1 METLRIRPRS
11 RESAQGML
19 AALSEFRA
27 ELLESGEG
35 YEIVVTL
42 GKDGRGDDEI
52 VALLN
57 ALEQYIAARA
67 SGPARIELGGRS
79 YVMRPEEG

>member
-1 METLRIRPRS
+1 
-11 RESAQGML
+11 ML

-42 GKDGRGDDEI
+42 GKDGSGDDEI

>member
-1 METLRIRPRS
+1 
-11 RESAQGML
+11 ML

-57 ALEQYIAARA
+57 ALEQYVAARA

>member
-1 METLRIRPRS
+1 
-11 RESAQGML
+11 ML

-27 ELLESGEG
+27 ELLESDDG

-42 GKDGRGDDEI
+42 GTDGRGDDEI
-52 VALLN
+52 VGLLN
-57 ALEQYIAARA
+57 ALEQYISARA

-79 YVMRPEEG
+79 YVMRPEG